1 MTDSSINFD
10 EVNELDPQI
19 IFDELQNVF
28 EELYHDF
35 KKMHK
40 KFMLLQ
46 NKLDTILKYF
56 NILPKK
62 MIAH

>member
-1 MTDSSINFD
+1 MTDNSIDINR
-10 EVNELDPQI
+10 VNELDPQI

-40 KFMLLQ
+40 KLMLLQ
-46 NKLDTILKYF
+46 NKLDTIL
-56 NILPKK
+56 NILIYYKKK
-62 MIAH
+62 MIPY